1 MPLTRRPSRPVR
13 TRRLA
18 RALLGVG
25 TLVLLAGPAANQAL
39 AASSDTATSATS
51 TPTFPVPA
59 SAKATT
65 TSAAPAPSAGNTATV
80 GAVAAPAIGS
90 TGTTPTTPTTTTA
103 APPATGVQTS
113 TVPVGAAPSAAQTT
127 TSSRAVVVHTH
138 ADSTSKLSGAAIAAA
153 VLAALIAL
161 GCAVW
166 GVARML
172 AYEPRWTLSL
182 RHVMAEA
189 SFRASATWAELTD
202 WARLGR

>member
-1 MPLTRRPSRPVR
+1 MKAAMPLSRRPSHPVR
-13 TRRLA
+13 ARRPA

-25 TLVLLAGPAANQAL
+25 MLVLLAGPAANPAL
-39 AASSDTATSATS
+39 AADSGTATS

-59 SAKATT
+59 SAKANT

-80 GAVAAPAIGS
+80 GAVAAPATSS
-90 TGTTPTTPTTTTA
+90 TATTPTTPTTTTA
-103 APPATGVQTS
+103 PPASGVQTS
-113 TVPVGAAPSAAQTT
+113 TAPVGAAPSATQPTT
-127 TSSRAVVVHTH
+127 GSRAVVVHTQ
-138 ADSTSKLSGAAIAAA
+138 ADTTSRLSGAAIAAA

-161 GCAVW
+161 GCLAW